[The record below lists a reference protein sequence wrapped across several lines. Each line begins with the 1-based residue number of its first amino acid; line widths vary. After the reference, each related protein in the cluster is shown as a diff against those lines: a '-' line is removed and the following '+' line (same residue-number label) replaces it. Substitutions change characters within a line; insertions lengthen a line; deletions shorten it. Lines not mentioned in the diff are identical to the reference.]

1 MAGGSIFDSS
11 FQTAIPQL
19 NIEKQ
24 LLALAMRK
32 GALNFQPAI
41 DSLKSV
47 GKVFSDAEDNLKKA
61 NTSAAQRY
69 LENMSWEDRLA
80 LEKKGDPLMT
90 LAQEGIPLDL
100 ADAELNKAYSDS
112 RTKARKDKTADW
124 VATKLPMIG
133 YNDWVSY
140 MKGDNPYLFSSYGV
154 DEDMDFVNNPDLRK
168 AVEDSMQNNANRFLM
183 DFDASHNIT
192 PSEALRENM
201 TIDQLRYARASD
213 SERSVL
219 TKATKDFADL
229 QTRTND
235 LADQLWQREQLIN
248 TPDRN
253 FENAGKTRVN
263 GSNTQGTDSQNSFNA
278 YVNDISE
285 KFADNWIKAHTDP
298 MHTLYQ
304 DYANSNDVEGYINA
318 MAEAEPTLFD
328 NSLGIDNKVLQKEV
342 IKKLKSMDFDS
353 RIHDDTEQRLSVE
366 DADSAVAE
374 YNRLKQFAP
383 NTAEK
388 RKGNTIKYLAQDIR
402 SELSEDTLKQLEN
415 PNPATVTNI
424 AKQLKRNYAERLGV
438 NEDDDYFKEFIAPAI
453 DKALSGRQKVA
464 QEDTNAELAANALTQ
479 EQAAENLV
487 NDDYVQIATGASASK
502 NTLKEDL
509 LTKENLGRIQGR
521 RSSIKDLLPKRA
533 KTIYEE
539 CSEDGQKILLYLALV
554 GATGGDFDAFDKYD
568 DDDKLKLIKEK
579 VGNNALSDLTKTAE
593 LVKKA
598 FPKSR
603 QEKESAIADNEAKK
617 LYNSAA
623 NH

>member
-1 MAGGSIFDSS
+1 MTGSSIFDSS
-11 FQTAIPQL
+11 FQTALPQL
-19 NIEKQ
+19 NTEKQ
-24 LLALAMRK
+24 LLAMAMRDN
-32 GALNFQPAI
+32 ALNFKPVI
-41 DSLKSV
+41 DSLKGV
-47 GKVFSDAEDNLKKA
+47 GKVFSDAEGNLKKA
-61 NTSAAQRY
+61 NTAAAQRY

-192 PSEALRENM
+192 PSEAIRENM

-219 TKATKDFADL
+219 AKATKDFADV

-253 FENAGKTRVN
+253 FEDAGKTRVN
-263 GSNTQGTDSQNSFNA
+263 GSNTQGTDSQNAFDA
-278 YVNDISE
+278 YVDDFSE
-285 KFADNWIKAHTDP
+285 SFADSWVRAHTDP
-298 MHTLYQ
+298 THTLYQ

-318 MAEAEPTLFD
+318 LAEADPTLFD
-328 NSLGIDNKVLQKEV
+328 NSLGIDNKVLQKKV

-366 DADSAVAE
+366 DADSAIAE

-388 RKGNTIKYLAQDIR
+388 RKENTIKYLAQDIR

-424 AKQLKRNYAERLGV
+424 AKQLKRDYAERLGV
-438 NEDDDYFKEFIAPAI
+438 NEDDDYFKDFISPAI
-453 DKALSGRQKVA
+453 DKALAGRQKVA
-464 QEDTNAELAANALTQ
+464 QEDVNAELAANAESQ
-479 EQAAENLV
+479 KQAIEQLV
-487 NDDYVQIATGASASK
+487 NDPYVQRATGSSASK

-509 LTKENLGRIQGR
+509 LTKESLGRIQGR
-521 RSSIKDLLPKRA
+521 TNSIKEILPKEVIP
-533 KTIYEE
+533 IYEA
-539 CSEDGQKILLYLALV
+539 CSEDGQKILLHLALI
-554 GATGGDFDAFDKYD
+554 GGFGTDLETFDKYD
-568 DDDKLKLIKEK
+568 DDVKLTEIGKLK
-579 VGNNALSDLTKTAE
+579 GNRNLSGLTKTAK
-593 LVKKA
+593 LVKQA
-598 FPKSR
+598 FPKTR
-603 QEKESAIADNEAKK
+603 QEKESADDTAKK
-617 LYNSAA
+617 LFDSAA